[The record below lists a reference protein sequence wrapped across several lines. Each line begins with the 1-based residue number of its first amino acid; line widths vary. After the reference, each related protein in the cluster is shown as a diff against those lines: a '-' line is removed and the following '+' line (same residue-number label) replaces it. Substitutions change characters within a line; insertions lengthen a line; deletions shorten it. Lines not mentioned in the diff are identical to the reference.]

1 MINNNRIEKF
11 MKQMQR
17 VIVVSIYLLKIG
29 EESFRIL

>member
-17 VIVVSIYLLKIG
+17 VILVIIIYNKFQILKKG
-29 EESFRIL
+29 ES